1 VLSSVGPATGAR
13 ARVRDAT
20 RRVGSTTATATATA
34 NEDATMASL
43 SSRTPAAR
51 VAIARGVA
59 RARDRAGRSTSRARG
74 AFANGDG
81 APDELLRPV
90 SDAALD
96 GTMTVDVTLLAP
108 VAALGVGYGAI
119 RAALYSKL
127 QFAVAEQLASR
138 VPAEAVVIEL
148 GVDTKNLYYYPKSTK
163 LVVCVAPDVNTEL
176 VNRIAIETSTP
187 VLPRSAPIAG
197 SGEGDLFWGQARESA
212 DAVVTTGCLAKMTT
226 ESVRTVARK
235 AAQVLRP
242 GGRFLFV
249 EPANGERGQSLFD
262 AIEATNAFETPIAF
276 DESWATLPLFPHAI
290 GVAIKKD
297 RTSAADA
304 KGEGKKIS
312 NLRSRRRNT

>member
-1 VLSSVGPATGAR
+1 
-13 ARVRDAT
+13 
-20 RRVGSTTATATATA
+20 
-34 NEDATMASL
+34 MASS

-59 RARDRAGRSTSRARG
+59 RARHRARRSTSRARG

-81 APDELLRPV
+81 APVELLRPV

-138 VPAEAVVIEL
+138 VPAEAVVVEL

-197 SGEGDLFWGQARESA
+197 SGEGDLFWGQAKESA
-212 DAVVTTGCLAKMTT
+212 DAVVTTGCLAKMIDGVSAYRRAQGGA
-226 ESVRTVARK
+226 SVTPGRSVLVRRTGQRRTRTVAFR
-235 AAQVLRP
+235 RH
-242 GGRFLFV
+242 RSH
-249 EPANGERGQSLFD
+249 ER
-262 AIEATNAFETPIAF
+262 
-276 DESWATLPLFPHAI
+276 
-290 GVAIKKD
+290 V
-297 RTSAADA
+297 
-304 KGEGKKIS
+304 
-312 NLRSRRRNT
+312 

>member
-1 VLSSVGPATGAR
+1 
-13 ARVRDAT
+13 
-20 RRVGSTTATATATA
+20 
-34 NEDATMASL
+34 MASL

-51 VAIARGVA
+51 GAIARGVA

-90 SDAALD
+90 LDAALD